1 KLLTLPTVFLTREIP
16 NLKVN
21 KTVTRLLLIVFIFIS
36 SLFMSV
42 LKILAKNKI
51 TKIIKIELITAIY
64 IYNKKTETQH
74 VSCMLSVF
82 QTKDYFVMI

>member
-1 KLLTLPTVFLTREIP
+1 FLTREIP

-82 QTKDYFVMI
+82 QTKQKSIL

>member
-1 KLLTLPTVFLTREIP
+1 MAFK
-16 NLKVN
+16 
-21 KTVTRLLLIVFIFIS
+21 LIVFIFIS
-36 SLFMSV
+36 SIFMSV
-42 LKILAKNKI
+42 LKIRTKNKI

>member
-1 KLLTLPTVFLTREIP
+1 FLTREIP

-21 KTVTRLLLIVFIFIS
+21 KTVTRLLLIFFIFIS

-51 TKIIKIELITAIY
+51 TKIIKIELITAFIF
-64 IYNKKTETQH
+64 I
-74 VSCMLSVF
+74 
-82 QTKDYFVMI
+82 TKDYFVMI

>member
-1 KLLTLPTVFLTREIP
+1 TQTIFLTKEIP

-21 KTVTRLLLIVFIFIS
+21 KTVTILLLLFFIFIS

-51 TKIIKIELITAIY
+51 TKIIKIELIPAFIFIT
-64 IYNKKTETQH
+64 KKQRHSTFRACSLFFKQKTI
-74 VSCMLSVF
+74 L
-82 QTKDYFVMI
+82 

>member
-1 KLLTLPTVFLTREIP
+1 
-16 NLKVN
+16 
-21 KTVTRLLLIVFIFIS
+21 
-36 SLFMSV
+36 MSV
-42 LKILAKNKI
+42 LKILANNKI

>member
-1 KLLTLPTVFLTREIP
+1 MTFKLIF
-16 NLKVN
+16 
-21 KTVTRLLLIVFIFIS
+21 FIFIS
-36 SLFMSV
+36 SLFRSI
-42 LKILAKNKI
+42 LKIQTKNKI

>member
-1 KLLTLPTVFLTREIP
+1 MTFQ
-16 NLKVN
+16 
-21 KTVTRLLLIVFIFIS
+21 LIVFIFIS

-42 LKILAKNKI
+42 LKIRTKNKI

-64 IYNKKTETQH
+64 IYNKKTEAQH
-74 VSCMLSVF
+74 VACMLSVF

>member
-1 KLLTLPTVFLTREIP
+1 MINRFH
-16 NLKVN
+16 
-21 KTVTRLLLIVFIFIS
+21 FIS